1 MAVFVNTVG
10 KKIVLRVGVDIS
22 AATTR
27 QIKYEKPSGTTGYWT
42 AVEESTTSISYTT
55 TAATDLNEDG
65 NWRLQAYIV
74 TPTWTEHGNVTRMRV
89 KEIIIP

>member
-1 MAVFVNTVG
+1 MAVFLNTVG

-42 AVEESTTSISYTT
+42 AAQESTTSISYTT
-55 TAATDLNEDG
+55 TAATDLNEEG
-65 NWRLQAYIV
+65 NWKLQAYIV

-89 KEIIIP
+89 KEIILP

>member
-1 MAVFVNTVG
+1 MSVFIGAIG
-10 KKIVLRVGVDIS
+10 KKIVLNVGVNIS

-65 NWRLQAYIV
+65 NWKLQAYIV
-74 TPTWTEHGNVTRMRV
+74 TPTWTDHGNIARMLV
-89 KEIIIP
+89 KETLTL